1 MSDTPKEKSLFQ
13 EVFEELLE
21 TSMTSGGYVHNG
33 PSPKKKKKKR
43 NNAVVK
49 KALAY
54 QILTDEN
61 PTEENQ

>member
-1 MSDTPKEKSLFQ
+1 
-13 EVFEELLE
+13 
-21 TSMTSGGYVHNG
+21 MTSGGYVHNG